1 MLVSLQYITNNNS
14 SIKKINT
21 EAEITRLKSEL
32 SGKDKEIKKLS
43 KKIDIIKA
51 DAARKTEKTK
61 EKIIKLQKE
70 LKKNDG
76 WSVT

>member
-1 MLVSLQYITNNNS
+1 M
-14 SIKKINT
+14 KKTNT
-21 EAEITRLKSEL
+21 EAEITRLKIEL

-43 KKIDIIKA
+43 QKIEIIKA
-51 DAARKTEKTK
+51 DAAKKSEKTK
-61 EKIIKLQKE
+61 EKIAKLQKE